1 MTEYRRATLD
11 LSTRLQLTVEMLLPS
26 AVRGWGRATALAATH
41 HISRTRLYELRD
53 CGRAALLTALAPQLP
68 GPRPPS
74 STVTVDTAFIQRA
87 IAILA
92 TLRGSV
98 RGIQQG
104 LALLFQTPRSLGY
117 MSQTLTALGARATAQ
132 NSAYCVP
139 LPVLAEADE
148 IFQGRQPCLTV
159 VDGRSFLVL
168 NLASAA
174 ARDATTWGVTFL
186 DLQARGIQFQAL
198 ASDGG
203 AGIRAGATAAQLAV
217 PLRPD
222 LFHLLRE
229 AGRVGQRLERQA
241 YQAMHLAE
249 RARRAAQEAQA
260 PQRRR
265 GPRLKVAVPLA
276 EAVTQEAQA
285 IAIYDQYVW
294 LLGEVRQALEPFSQ
308 PDQLM
313 AVATARQTIET
324 ALELLRALPGE
335 SLQTLAQQ
343 LRNHLD
349 DLLAPLAWLE
359 QTLAPYRQNLAPATE
374 ALILW
379 AWRHRQALALT
390 PGAGFPAHLQA
401 TVQAFWLALS
411 FFHRSSSLAEA
422 LHSWLRPYL
431 ALHRGTPQWLLPL
444 LQLVWNHHPFT
455 RGKRAGSTPLQL
467 TGVTD
472 APTLAE
478 ALNQVCTV
486 QPGAARQ
493 PAKRYTFAEIF
504 GLSLEEQASLQLA

>member
-1 MTEYRRATLD
+1 MTQYRRTTLD
-11 LSTRLQLTVEMLLPS
+11 LSTRLRLTLEMLAPC
-26 AVRGWGRATALAATH
+26 AVRGWGRATALAAEH
-41 HISRTRLYELRD
+41 QISRTRLYELRD
-53 CGRAALLTALAPQLP
+53 CGQVALLAALAPQAP
-68 GPRPPS
+68 GPRPAVT
-74 STVTVDTAFIQRA
+74 TVTVDPAFIQRA

-92 TLRGSV
+92 TQRGSV
-98 RGIQQG
+98 RGIQLG
-104 LALLFQTPRSLGY
+104 LALLFQAPRSVGYISQPLTTLGRRAAQQNTT
-117 MSQTLTALGARATAQ
+117 QT
-132 NSAYCVP
+132 VP

-168 NLASAA
+168 NLAPAA

-186 DLQARGIQFQAL
+186 DLQARGIQFQDL

-203 AGIRAGATAAQLAV
+203 TGIRAGVAAAQLAV

-229 AGRVGQRLERQA
+229 AGRLGQRLERQA
-241 YQAMHLAE
+241 YQAMYLAE
-249 RARRAAQEAQA
+249 RARRAAHEAQA

-265 GPRLKVAVPLA
+265 GPRLKLAVPLA
-276 EAVTQEAQA
+276 EAVTQENQT
-285 IAIYDQYVW
+285 IATYDQYVW

-313 AVATARQTIET
+313 AVATARQTVET
-324 ALELLRALPGE
+324 ALELLGALPGE
-335 SLQTLAQQ
+335 ALQTLTQQ
-343 LRNHLD
+343 LHAHLD
-349 DLLAPLAWLE
+349 ALLAPLAWLE
-359 QTLAPYRQNLAPATE
+359 QTLAPYRQDLDPVTE

-390 PGAGFPAHLQA
+390 PGAGFPAHLHA

-467 TGVTD
+467 AGVTD
-472 APTLAE
+472 APTLAA
-478 ALNQVCTV
+478 ALNQVCTT
-486 QPGAARQ
+486 QPSAARQ
-493 PAKRYTFAEIF
+493 PAKRYTLAEIF

>member
-1 MTEYRRATLD
+1 MAQYRRATLD
-11 LSTRLQLTVEMLLPS
+11 LSTRLRLTLEMLMPC
-26 AVRGWGRATALAATH
+26 AVRGWGRATALAAEH
-41 HISRTRLYELRD
+41 QISRTRLYELRD
-53 CGRAALLTALAPQLP
+53 CGQAALLAALAPQAS
-68 GPRPPS
+68 GPRPTAT
-74 STVTVDTAFIQRA
+74 TVTVDPAFIQRA

-92 TLRGSV
+92 TQRGSV
-98 RGIQQG
+98 RGIQLG
-104 LALLFQTPRSLGY
+104 LALLLQAPRSVGY
-117 MSQTLTALGARATAQ
+117 ISQTLTTLGRRATQQ
-132 NSAYCVP
+132 NATQAVP

-168 NLASAA
+168 NLAPVA
-174 ARDATTWGVTFL
+174 ARDATTWGVTLL
-186 DLQARGIQFQAL
+186 DLQARGIQFQDL

-203 AGIRAGATAAQLAV
+203 TGIRAGVAAAQLAV

-241 YQAMHLAE
+241 YQAMQLAE

-276 EAVTQEAQA
+276 EAVTQEDQA
-285 IAIYDQYVW
+285 IATYDQYVW
-294 LLGEVRQALEPFSQ
+294 LLGEVRQALEPVSRA
-308 PDQLM
+308 DHLM
-313 AVATARQTIET
+313 AVPTARRTVET
-324 ALELLRALPGE
+324 ALELLGALPGE
-335 SLQTLAQQ
+335 PIQALAQQ
-343 LRNHLD
+343 LHDHLD
-349 DLLAPLAWLE
+349 ALLAPLAWLE
-359 QTLAPYRQNLAPATE
+359 QTLAPYRQDLDPATE
-374 ALILW
+374 TLILW

-431 ALHRGTPQWLLPL
+431 ALHRSMPTWLLPL

-467 TGVTD
+467 AGVSD

-478 ALNQVCTV
+478 ALNQVCTA
-486 QPGAARQ
+486 QPSAARQ
-493 PAKRYTFAEIF
+493 PTKRYTLAEIF